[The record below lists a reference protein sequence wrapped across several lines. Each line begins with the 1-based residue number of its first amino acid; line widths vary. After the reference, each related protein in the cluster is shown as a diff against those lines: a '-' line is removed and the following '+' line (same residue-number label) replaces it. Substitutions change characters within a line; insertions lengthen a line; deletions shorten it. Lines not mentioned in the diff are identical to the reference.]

1 MHCPAVGQDKSEA
14 EIPLQVNPTHSAR
27 AIHISPDPDPQENTI
42 TRVPSLEIPK
52 ARIKKHFSS
61 ILAVLCSV

>member
-1 MHCPAVGQDKSEA
+1 MHCPAVERDKFEA

-42 TRVPSLEIPK
+42 TRIPSLEIPK
-52 ARIKKHFSS
+52 AQIKKHFSS
-61 ILAVLCSV
+61 IVAVQCSV